1 MVDFSQAVIERSY
14 TLPVVV
20 DFWASWCGPCRV
32 LGPVIEG
39 LAAEQSGRWELV
51 KVSTEEQQDVAQ
63 QYRIMSIPAVKMFHH
78 GKVIAEF
85 TGALPRPQIQKW
97 LDDHL
102 PDPRKQELAALI
114 SQAETDP
121 AAAEGGL
128 EALVS
133 REPGFLDAR
142 IALARVKV
150 WADPAAAL
158 EMLADIREGMPLFS
172 EAEPLRAL
180 ARFAALEDTDHPV
193 GKRLVEAKAGLLA
206 NNWESALEKV
216 MEAVS
221 MDKSWSGDLPRKT
234 AIALFQHLGP
244 AHPLTIK
251 YQRRFSMALN

>member
-1 MVDFSQAVIERSY
+1 MVDFSQEVIERSY

-51 KVSTEEQQDVAQ
+51 KVSTEEQQDVAR

-85 TGALPRPQIQKW
+85 TGALPRVQIQKW

-102 PDPRKQELAALI
+102 PDPRKHELAALT
-114 SQAETDP
+114 SLAATDP
-121 AAAEGGL
+121 AGAEAGL
-128 EALVS
+128 EILVS

-142 IALARVKV
+142 MALARIKV
-150 WADPAAAL
+150 WTDPAAAL
-158 EMLADIREGMPLFS
+158 GLLAEIREGMPLFA

-193 GKRLVEAKAGLLA
+193 GRLLTEAKAGFQA
-206 NNWESALEKV
+206 GNREAALEKII
-216 MEAVS
+216 EAVA

-234 AIALFQHLGP
+234 AIALFQFLGP

-251 YQRRFSMALN
+251 YQRRFSMALY